1 MPTLLLSPI
10 AWRTAQLVAFAA
22 MAVYASRARN
32 SGPKDAAHERVLDD
46 LPDGVS
52 AHAHRA
58 EAERGMHAA
67 GRFRRVL
74 RLGRNGPALEVEAAG
89 LGRLRLRRSA

>member
-1 MPTLLLSPI
+1 MPTFLLSPI

-74 RLGRNGPALEVEAAG
+74 RLGPNGPALEFEAAG
-89 LGRLRLRRSA
+89 LGRLRLRRGV